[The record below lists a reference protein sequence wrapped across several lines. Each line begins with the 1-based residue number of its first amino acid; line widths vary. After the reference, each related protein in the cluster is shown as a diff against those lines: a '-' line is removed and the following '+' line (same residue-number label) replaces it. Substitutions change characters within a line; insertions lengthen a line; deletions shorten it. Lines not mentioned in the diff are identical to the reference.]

1 MIPISVVWSGVCLT
15 ELWPVVKLQ
24 MVGFTLFSQRAPSF
38 ARGQERCYGVP
49 LQITCGCDRLAPYSQ
64 VVEALPMD
72 LRFSP
77 EDEQYRLKLRTW
89 LEANLP
95 TEAPPSDQDADFAFR
110 RDWQRKLYDGGWVG
124 INWPTEYGGQG
135 ATLIQQAIYAQEMTR
150 ARAPQPAN
158 GLGIGIVGPTLMEHG
173 TEAQKQRYIP
183 KILNA
188 DEIWCQGF
196 SEPNSGSDLAS
207 LQTKAVLDGDD
218 FVVNGQ
224 KIWTSLGQYADWCI
238 LLVRTDTDAPKHRG
252 ISYLLVDM
260 HSPGLTV
267 RPLKQITGNSEFN
280 ETFFDN
286 VRVPKQN
293 LIGGLNEGWRIAM
306 TTLTYERGIS
316 SLATQV
322 RIKQQLD
329 TMIHYAGKTRRNG
342 GTLSEDPLLR
352 QDLAQAHIRVEIML
366 LNLYRGITSRL
377 RGQPPGPEA
386 SLDKLY
392 WSELDKWMQ
401 ELGMSLQGPYSQLME
416 GSGHAVAGNWQYNFL
431 RSRAGTIYSGTS
443 EIQKNIIG
451 ERVLGLPKA

>member
-1 MIPISVVWSGVCLT
+1 
-15 ELWPVVKLQ
+15 
-24 MVGFTLFSQRAPSF
+24 
-38 ARGQERCYGVP
+38 
-49 LQITCGCDRLAPYSQ
+49 
-64 VVEALPMD
+64 MD

-77 EDEQYRLKLRTW
+77 EDEQYRLKLRAW
-89 LEANLP
+89 LEENLP
-95 TEAPPSDQDADFAFR
+95 RELPPAEQDAEFMYR
-110 RDWQRKLYDGGWVG
+110 RAWQRQLYAGGWVG
-124 INWPTEYGGQG
+124 ITWPKEYGGQG

-150 ARAPQPAN
+150 AKAPQPAN
-158 GLGIGIVGPTLMEHG
+158 GLGISIVGPTLMHHG
-173 TEAQKQRYIP
+173 TEEQKKRFIP
-183 KILNA
+183 KILSG

-238 LLVRTDTDAPKHRG
+238 LLVRTDSNAPKHRG

-260 HSPGLTV
+260 HSPGITV

-286 VRVPKQN
+286 VRVPKHN
-293 LIGGLNEGWRIAM
+293 LIGEINDGWRIAM

-329 TMIHYAGKTRRNG
+329 AMIDYARSTRQNG
-342 GTLSEDPLLR
+342 ATLAQEPVLR
-352 QDLAQAHIRVEIML
+352 QQLARAYIGVEIML
-366 LNLYRGITSRL
+366 LNLYRGITNRL
-377 RGQPPGPEA
+377 RGKPPGPEA

-401 ELGMSLQGPYSQLME
+401 ELGMELQGPYSQLME
-416 GSGHAVAGNWQYNFL
+416 GSKYAVSGNWQYNFL

-451 ERVLGLPKA
+451 ERVLGLPKG

>member
-1 MIPISVVWSGVCLT
+1 
-15 ELWPVVKLQ
+15 
-24 MVGFTLFSQRAPSF
+24 
-38 ARGQERCYGVP
+38 
-49 LQITCGCDRLAPYSQ
+49 
-64 VVEALPMD
+64 MD
-72 LRFSP
+72 LRFAP

-95 TEAPPSDQDADFAFR
+95 TEAPPTDQDADFAFR
-110 RDWQRKLYDGGWVG
+110 RAWQRKLYDGGWVG

-135 ATLIQQAIYAQEMTR
+135 ATLLQQAIYAQEMTR

-173 TEAQKQRYIP
+173 TETQKQRYIP

-260 HSPGLTV
+260 HSPGVTV

-293 LIGGLNEGWRIAM
+293 LIGELNEGWRIAM

-329 TMIHYAGKTRRNG
+329 AMIGYASKARCNG
-342 GTLSEDPLLR
+342 GTLSEDAVLR

-416 GSGHAVAGNWQYNFL
+416 GSERAIEGNWQYNFL

-451 ERVLGLPKA
+451 ERVLGLPKG

>member
-1 MIPISVVWSGVCLT
+1 
-15 ELWPVVKLQ
+15 
-24 MVGFTLFSQRAPSF
+24 
-38 ARGQERCYGVP
+38 
-49 LQITCGCDRLAPYSQ
+49 
-64 VVEALPMD
+64 MD

-77 EDEQYRLKLRTW
+77 EDEQYRVKLRTW
-89 LEANLP
+89 LEENLP
-95 TEAPPSDQDADFAFR
+95 QESRPTEQDAEFAYR
-110 RDWQRKLYDGGWVG
+110 RAWQRQLYAGGWVG
-124 INWPTEYGGQG
+124 INWPKAYGGQG

-150 ARAPQPAN
+150 AKAPQPAN
-158 GLGIGIVGPTLMEHG
+158 GLGIGIVGPTLMHHG
-173 TEAQKQRYIP
+173 TEEQKKRFIP
-183 KILNA
+183 KILSGE
-188 DEIWCQGF
+188 EIWCQGF

-238 LLVRTDTDAPKHRG
+238 LLVRTDPNAPKHRG

-260 HSPGLTV
+260 HSPGITV

-286 VRVPKQN
+286 VRVPKHN
-293 LIGGLNEGWRIAM
+293 LVGELNEGWRIAM

-329 TMIHYAGKTRRNG
+329 AMIDYARTTRNNG
-342 GTLSEDPLLR
+342 TTLAQDPVLR
-352 QDLAQAHIRVEIML
+352 QQLARAYIGVEIML
-366 LNLYRGITSRL
+366 LNLYRGITTRL
-377 RGQPPGPEA
+377 RGKPAGPEA

-401 ELGMSLQGPYSQLME
+401 ELGMELQGPYSQLME
-416 GSGHAVAGNWQYNFL
+416 ESKYAVPGNWQYNFL

-451 ERVLGLPKA
+451 ERVLGLPKG

>member
-1 MIPISVVWSGVCLT
+1 
-15 ELWPVVKLQ
+15 
-24 MVGFTLFSQRAPSF
+24 
-38 ARGQERCYGVP
+38 
-49 LQITCGCDRLAPYSQ
+49 
-64 VVEALPMD
+64 MD

-89 LEANLP
+89 LEANRP
-95 TEAPPSDQDADFAFR
+95 TAAPPSDQDADFAFR
-110 RDWQRKLYDGGWVG
+110 RDWQRKLYDGGWIG
-124 INWPTEYGGQG
+124 ISWPTEYGGQG
-135 ATLIQQAIYAQEMTR
+135 ATLIQQAIYGQEMTR

-158 GLGIGIVGPTLMEHG
+158 GLGIGIVGPTLMAHG

-260 HSPGLTV
+260 HSPGVTV

-329 TMIHYAGKTRRNG
+329 AMIRYAGKTRRNG
-342 GTLSEDPLLR
+342 GTLSQDPVLR
-352 QDLAQAHIRVEIML
+352 QGLAQAHVRVEIML

-416 GSGHAVAGNWQYNFL
+416 GSDHAVKGNWQYNFL

>member
-1 MIPISVVWSGVCLT
+1 
-15 ELWPVVKLQ
+15 
-24 MVGFTLFSQRAPSF
+24 
-38 ARGQERCYGVP
+38 
-49 LQITCGCDRLAPYSQ
+49 
-64 VVEALPMD
+64 MD

-77 EDEQYRLKLRTW
+77 EDEQYRQKLRTW
-89 LEANLP
+89 LEAHVP
-95 TEAPPSDQDADFAFR
+95 QERPPKDQDAEFAFR
-110 RDWQRKLYDGGWVG
+110 RAWQRQLYAGGLVG
-124 INWPTEYGGQG
+124 INWPKEYGGQG
-135 ATLIQQAIYAQEMTR
+135 ATLIQQAIYAQEMAR

-158 GLGIGIVGPTLMEHG
+158 GLGISIVGPTLIHHG
-173 TEAQKQRYIP
+173 TEEQKKRYIP

-224 KIWTSLGQYADWCI
+224 KIWTSMGQYADWCI
-238 LLVRTDTDAPKHRG
+238 LLVRTDTNAPKHRG
-252 ISYLLVDM
+252 ISFLLVDM
-260 HSPGLTV
+260 QSPGVKV

-293 LIGGLNEGWRIAM
+293 LVGALNEGWRVAM

-322 RIKQQLD
+322 RIQQQLNAMVD
-329 TMIHYAGKTRRNG
+329 YARTTRRNG
-342 GTLSEDPLLR
+342 HTLSQDPVLR
-352 QDLAQAHIRVEIML
+352 QSLAAAHIRVEIML

-392 WSELDKWMQ
+392 WSEMDKWMQ
-401 ELGMSLQGPYSQLME
+401 ELGMELQGPYAQLMHDSKYAIP
-416 GSGHAVAGNWQYNFL
+416 GDWQYNFL

-451 ERVLGLPKA
+451 ERVLGLPKG

>member
-1 MIPISVVWSGVCLT
+1 
-15 ELWPVVKLQ
+15 
-24 MVGFTLFSQRAPSF
+24 
-38 ARGQERCYGVP
+38 
-49 LQITCGCDRLAPYSQ
+49 
-64 VVEALPMD
+64 MD

-89 LEANLP
+89 LAANLP
-95 TEAPPSDQDADFAFR
+95 KEAPPSEQDAEFAYR
-110 RDWQRKLYDGGWVG
+110 RAWQRQLYDGGWVG
-124 INWPTEYGGQG
+124 INWPKEYGGQG
-135 ATLIQQAIYAQEMTR
+135 ATLIQQAIYGQEMTR
-150 ARAPQPAN
+150 AKAPQPAN
-158 GLGIGIVGPTLMEHG
+158 GLGISIVGPTLMHHG
-173 TEAQKQRYIP
+173 TEAQKKRYIP
-183 KILNA
+183 KILSGE
-188 DEIWCQGF
+188 EIWCQGF

-207 LQTKAVLDGDD
+207 LQTKAVQDGDD

-238 LLVRTDTDAPKHRG
+238 LLVRTDSNAPKHRG

-260 HSPGLTV
+260 HSPGITV

-293 LIGGLNEGWRIAM
+293 LVGEINEGWRIAM

-322 RIKQQLD
+322 RIKQHLD
-329 TMIHYAGKTRRNG
+329 DMIDYARTTQRNG
-342 GTLSEDPLLR
+342 GTLAHDPVLR
-352 QDLAQAHIRVEIML
+352 QQLARAYIGVEIML
-366 LNLYRGITSRL
+366 LNLYRGITTRL
-377 RGQPPGPEA
+377 RGKPAGPEA

-401 ELGMSLQGPYSQLME
+401 EFGMELQGPYSQLME
-416 GSGHAVAGNWQYNFL
+416 GSKYAIEGDWQYNFL

-451 ERVLGLPKA
+451 ERVLGLPKG

>member
-1 MIPISVVWSGVCLT
+1 
-15 ELWPVVKLQ
+15 
-24 MVGFTLFSQRAPSF
+24 
-38 ARGQERCYGVP
+38 
-49 LQITCGCDRLAPYSQ
+49 
-64 VVEALPMD
+64 MD

-95 TEAPPSDQDADFAFR
+95 TETPPSDQDADFAFR
-110 RDWQRKLYDGGWVG
+110 RNWQRKLYDGGWVG

-260 HSPGLTV
+260 HSPGVTV
-267 RPLKQITGNSEFN
+267 RPLKQITGNAEFN

-329 TMIHYAGKTRRNG
+329 AMIRYAGKTRRNG
-342 GTLSEDPLLR
+342 GTLSADPVLR
-352 QDLAQAHIRVEIML
+352 QGLAQAHIRVEIML

-416 GSGHAVAGNWQYNFL
+416 GSQQAVAGNWQYNFL

>member
-1 MIPISVVWSGVCLT
+1 
-15 ELWPVVKLQ
+15 
-24 MVGFTLFSQRAPSF
+24 
-38 ARGQERCYGVP
+38 
-49 LQITCGCDRLAPYSQ
+49 
-64 VVEALPMD
+64 MD

-77 EDEQYRLKLRTW
+77 EDEQYRLKLRAW
-89 LEANLP
+89 LEENLP
-95 TEAPPSDQDADFAFR
+95 KEAPPVEQDAEFTYR
-110 RDWQRKLYDGGWVG
+110 RAWQRQLYAGGWVG
-124 INWPTEYGGQG
+124 INWPKEYGGQG

-150 ARAPQPAN
+150 AKAPQPAN
-158 GLGIGIVGPTLMEHG
+158 GLGISIVGPTLIHHG
-173 TEAQKQRYIP
+173 TEEQKKRFIP
-183 KILNA
+183 KILSGE
-188 DEIWCQGF
+188 EIWCQGF

-238 LLVRTDTDAPKHRG
+238 LLVRTDPNAPKHRG

-260 HSPGLTV
+260 HSPGITV
-267 RPLKQITGNSEFN
+267 RPLKQINGNSEFN

-293 LIGGLNEGWRIAM
+293 LIGESNDGWRIAM

-329 TMIHYAGKTRRNG
+329 AMIDYARSTRQNG
-342 GTLSEDPLLR
+342 GTLAQDLVLR
-352 QDLAQAHIRVEIML
+352 QQLSRAYIGVEIML
-366 LNLYRGITSRL
+366 LNLYRGITNRL
-377 RGQPPGPEA
+377 RGKPPGPEA

-401 ELGMSLQGPYSQLME
+401 ELGMELQGPYSQLME
-416 GSGHAVAGNWQYNFL
+416 GSKYAVSGNWQYNFL

-451 ERVLGLPKA
+451 ERVLGLPKG

>member
-1 MIPISVVWSGVCLT
+1 
-15 ELWPVVKLQ
+15 
-24 MVGFTLFSQRAPSF
+24 
-38 ARGQERCYGVP
+38 
-49 LQITCGCDRLAPYSQ
+49 
-64 VVEALPMD
+64 MD

-89 LEANLP
+89 LEENLP
-95 TEAPPSDQDADFAFR
+95 TAAPLDQDADFAFR

-124 INWPTEYGGQG
+124 INWPKEYGGQG

-158 GLGIGIVGPTLMEHG
+158 GLGIGIVGPTLMAHG

-260 HSPGLTV
+260 HSPGVTV
-267 RPLKQITGNSEFN
+267 RPLKQITGNAEFN

-293 LIGGLNEGWRIAM
+293 LIGEMNAGWRIAM

-342 GTLSEDPLLR
+342 GALSEDPLLR
-352 QDLAQAHIRVEIML
+352 QELAQAHIRVEIML

-416 GSGHAVAGNWQYNFL
+416 SSEHAVKGNWQYNFL

>member
-1 MIPISVVWSGVCLT
+1 
-15 ELWPVVKLQ
+15 
-24 MVGFTLFSQRAPSF
+24 
-38 ARGQERCYGVP
+38 
-49 LQITCGCDRLAPYSQ
+49 
-64 VVEALPMD
+64 MD

-77 EDEQYRLKLRTW
+77 EDEQYRVKLRTW
-89 LEANLP
+89 LEKNLP
-95 TEAPPSDQDADFAFR
+95 QEPRPVEQDAEFAYR
-110 RDWQRKLYDGGWVG
+110 RTWQRQLYAGGWVG
-124 INWPTEYGGQG
+124 INWPKEYGGQG

-150 ARAPQPAN
+150 AKAPQPAN
-158 GLGIGIVGPTLMEHG
+158 GLGIGIVGPTLMHHG
-173 TEAQKQRYIP
+173 TEEQKKRFIP
-183 KILNA
+183 KILSGE
-188 DEIWCQGF
+188 EIWCQGF

-238 LLVRTDTDAPKHRG
+238 LLVRTDPNAPKHRG

-260 HSPGLTV
+260 HSPGITV

-286 VRVPKQN
+286 VRVPKHN
-293 LIGGLNEGWRIAM
+293 LVGELNEGWRIAM

-329 TMIHYAGKTRRNG
+329 AMIDYARTTRKNG
-342 GTLSEDPLLR
+342 TTLAQDLVLR
-352 QDLAQAHIRVEIML
+352 QQLARAYIGVEIML
-366 LNLYRGITSRL
+366 LNLYRGITTRL
-377 RGQPPGPEA
+377 RGKPAGPEA

-401 ELGMSLQGPYSQLME
+401 ELGMELQGPYSQLME
-416 GSGHAVAGNWQYNFL
+416 ESKYAVVGNWQYNFL

-451 ERVLGLPKA
+451 ERVLGLPKG

>member
-1 MIPISVVWSGVCLT
+1 
-15 ELWPVVKLQ
+15 
-24 MVGFTLFSQRAPSF
+24 
-38 ARGQERCYGVP
+38 
-49 LQITCGCDRLAPYSQ
+49 
-64 VVEALPMD
+64 MD
-72 LRFSP
+72 LRFSA
-77 EDEQYRLKLRTW
+77 EDETYRLKLRTW
-89 LEANLP
+89 LEANTP
-95 TEAPPSDQDADFAFR
+95 SAAPPADQDADFAFR
-110 RDWQRKLYDGGWVG
+110 RDWQRRLYDGGWVG
-124 INWPTEYGGQG
+124 INWPREYGGQG

-158 GLGIGIVGPTLMEHG
+158 GLGIGIVGPTLMAHG
-173 TEAQKQRYIP
+173 SEAQKQRYIP

-218 FVVNGQ
+218 FLVNGQ

-260 HSPGLTV
+260 HSPGVTV

-286 VRVPKQN
+286 VRVPKEN
-293 LIGGLNEGWRIAM
+293 LIGDLNEGWRIAM

-322 RIKQQLD
+322 RIKQQLES
-329 TMIHYAGKTRRNG
+329 MIHYAGKTSRNG
-342 GTLSEDPLLR
+342 GTLSEDPMLR

-416 GSGHAVAGNWQYNFL
+416 GSARAVRGNWQYNFL

-451 ERVLGLPKA
+451 ERVLGLPKG

>member
-1 MIPISVVWSGVCLT
+1 MD
-15 ELWPVVKLQ
+15 
-24 MVGFTLFSQRAPSF
+24 
-38 ARGQERCYGVP
+38 
-49 LQITCGCDRLAPYSQ
+49 IT
-64 VVEALPMD
+64 
-72 LRFSP
+72 FSP
-77 EDEQYRLKLRTW
+77 EDEQYRLKLRAW

-95 TEAPPSDQDADFAFR
+95 QEASPMDQDDAFEYR
-110 RDWQRKLYDGGWVG
+110 RAWQCKLYEGGLVG
-124 INWPTEYGGQG
+124 INWPKEYGGQG

-150 ARAPQPAN
+150 AGAPQPAN
-158 GLGIGIVGPTLMEHG
+158 GLGISIVGPTLIDHG
-173 TEAQKQRYIP
+173 TEEQKKRFIP

-207 LQTKAVLDGDD
+207 LQTRAVLDGDE

-238 LLVRTDTDAPKHRG
+238 LLVRTDTEAPKHRG
-252 ISYLLVDM
+252 ITYLLVDM
-260 HSPGLTV
+260 HSPGITI
-267 RPLKQITGNSEFN
+267 RPLEQITGHAEFN

-286 VRVPKQN
+286 VRVPRKN
-293 LIGGLNEGWRIAM
+293 IIGEINEGWRTAM

-322 RIKQQLD
+322 RIKQHLD
-329 TMIHYAGKTRRNG
+329 AMIGYARQTQRNG
-342 GTLSEDPLLR
+342 QTLSKDPVLR
-352 QDLAQAHIRVEIML
+352 QELAQAHIRVEIML

-401 ELGMSLQGPYSQLME
+401 ELGMSLQGPYSQLTWE
-416 GSGHAVAGNWQYNFL
+416 SKHAVPGDWQYNFL
-431 RSRAGTIYSGTS
+431 RSLAGTIYSGTS

-451 ERVLGLPKA
+451 ERVLGLPKG

>member
-1 MIPISVVWSGVCLT
+1 
-15 ELWPVVKLQ
+15 
-24 MVGFTLFSQRAPSF
+24 
-38 ARGQERCYGVP
+38 
-49 LQITCGCDRLAPYSQ
+49 
-64 VVEALPMD
+64 MD
-72 LRFSP
+72 IRFSP
-77 EDEQYRLKLRTW
+77 DDEQYRQKLRTW
-89 LEANLP
+89 LEANRP
-95 TEAPPSDQDADFAFR
+95 QDPSSLDQDVAFAYR
-110 RDWQRKLYDGGWVG
+110 RKWQRELYDGGWVG
-124 INWPTEYGGQG
+124 IHWPKEYGGQG
-135 ATLIQQAIYAQEMTR
+135 ATLIQQAIYAQEM
-150 ARAPQPAN
+150 AQAQAPQPAN
-158 GLGIGIVGPTLMEHG
+158 GLGIGIVGPTLMAHG
-173 TEAQKQRYIP
+173 TEAQKKRYIP

-207 LQTKAVLDGDD
+207 LRTHAVLDGDEY
-218 FVVNGQ
+218 VVNGQ

-238 LLVRTDTDAPKHRG
+238 LLVRTDPDAPKHRG
-252 ISYLLVDM
+252 ITYLLVDM
-260 HSPGLTV
+260 HTPGITV
-267 RPLKQITGNSEFN
+267 RPLTQITGHAEFN

-286 VRVPKQN
+286 VRVPRDN
-293 LIGGLNEGWRIAM
+293 VIGEINDGWRIAM

-329 TMIHYAGKTRRNG
+329 AMIDYARTTRINGKT
-342 GTLSEDPLLR
+342 LSQEPVLR
-352 QDLAQAHIRVEIML
+352 QSLAEAHMRVEIML

-401 ELGMSLQGPYSQLME
+401 ELGMTMQGPYSQLMPD
-416 GSGHAVAGNWQYNFL
+416 SKHAIPGDWQYNFL

-451 ERVLGLPKA
+451 ERVLGLPKG